1 MFVKIVMDAKELKKF
16 ITAISAITEE
26 TPIMFDQDG
35 LRIETLDPSHV
46 SMISAKIPKMQMAE
60 YQNDGFNCFVIEI
73 TDLAKFCKNLKGGV
87 ATITAT
93 ADNKEDNWVTR
104 YTTCYN
110 ATESDLCGNKEFDL
124 IVENGVKYQ
133 ECTKCKKRYPLELF
147 KSYDNI
153 KLVVSIENGSRTE
166 ISIEGHDYQYDYV
179 KYPYLKQTGR
189 VVMSKKELLS
199 TVTNFNNYDDHAT
212 FIVSN
217 GNFDISNAQNIR
229 SIYSDADPLVNC
241 ISGSAKSGF
250 NLSYFKDF
258 LKGVSSKDVE
268 LNLTEDAPISI
279 KDTDLDIE
287 YILAPRITRD

>member
-1 MFVKIVMDAKELKKF
+1 MFVKIVMDAKTLKKF

-35 LRIETLDPSHV
+35 LKIETLDPSHV

-60 YQNDGFNCFVIEI
+60 YQNDGFNCFAIEI
-73 TDLAKFCKNLKGGV
+73 TDLAKFCKNIKGGV

-93 ADNKEDNWVTR
+93 ADNKPDDWFNKWS
-104 YTTCYN
+104 TTCYKCFEKTLTN
-110 ATESDLCGNKEFDL
+110 EIIENGVHYISCTNCGNK
-124 IVENGVKYQ
+124 YQ
-133 ECTKCKKRYPLELF
+133 LEQKKHYA
-147 KSYDNI
+147 NI
-153 KLVVSIENGSRTE
+153 KMVVSIENGSRTE

-179 KYPYLKQTGR
+179 KYPDLKQTGR

-258 LKGVSSKDVE
+258 LKGISSKDVE

-287 YILAPRITRD
+287 YILAPRVEH

>member
-46 SMISAKIPKMQMAE
+46 SMVSAKIPKMQMAE
-60 YQNDGFNCFVIEI
+60 YQNDGFNCFAIDI
-73 TDLAKFCKNLKGGV
+73 TDLAKFCKNIKGGV

-93 ADNKEDNWVTR
+93 ADDKEDNWVTR

-153 KLVVSIENGSRTE
+153 KMVVSIENGSRTE
-166 ISIEGHDYQYDYV
+166 ITIEGHDYVESYV
-179 KYPYLKQTGR
+179 KYPELKPTGF
-189 VVMSKKELLS
+189 VTIEKKELQS
-199 TVTNFNNYDDHAT
+199 TLKNFKDYADH
-212 FIVSN
+212 V
-217 GNFDISNAQNIR
+217 
-229 SIYSDADPLVNC
+229 
-241 ISGSAKSGF
+241 KF
-250 NLSYFKDF
+250 NLKDSV
-258 LKGVSSKDVE
+258 LIIDNDNGIKSMYAGDDEVVHYIDGNGVSSF
-268 LNLTEDAPISI
+268 NLHYLYDFVRGISSKYVKLQITEDAPISI